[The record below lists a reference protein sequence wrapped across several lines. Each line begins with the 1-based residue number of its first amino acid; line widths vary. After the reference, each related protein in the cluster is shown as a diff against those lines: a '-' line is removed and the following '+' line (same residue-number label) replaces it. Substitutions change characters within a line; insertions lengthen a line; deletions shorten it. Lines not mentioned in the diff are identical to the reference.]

1 MIVVSDTTPLIS
13 LMKVSLLNVLYDLF
27 GEIFIPAAV
36 YTELTSNENFSS
48 EAAEIESNSF
58 IRVVTIDNPKIVE
71 VLQKAS
77 GLDLGESEAIAY
89 ADDIKAD
96 FLLMDEI
103 RGRRVARSM
112 GLQIM
117 GTIGVLLAAYNDGI
131 LSKTEVEDAL
141 DNLKKA
147 NRRIGDDVIAAAKK
161 RLV

>member
-147 NRRIGDDVIAAAKK
+147 NRRIGDDIIAAAKK

>member
-77 GLDLGESEAIAY
+77 GVDLGESEAIAY

-147 NRRIGDDVIAAAKK
+147 NRRIGDDIIAAAKK

>member
-1 MIVVSDTTPLIS
+1 
-13 LMKVSLLNVLYDLF
+13 
-27 GEIFIPAAV
+27 
-36 YTELTSNENFSS
+36 
-48 EAAEIESNSF
+48 
-58 IRVVTIDNPKIVE
+58 
-71 VLQKAS
+71 
-77 GLDLGESEAIAY
+77 
-89 ADDIKAD
+89 
-96 FLLMDEI
+96 MDEI

-147 NRRIGDDVIAAAKK
+147 NRRIGDDIIAAAKK

>member
-1 MIVVSDTTPLIS
+1 
-13 LMKVSLLNVLYDLF
+13 MKVSLLNVLYDLF